1 MGRGTLIAAGEKGQ
15 GQPAAV
21 RDVAGEELLEAL
33 GLDRAE
39 RREDFGVDAVLP
51 IG

>member
-1 MGRGTLIAAGEKGQ
+1 MGRGAIVAAGKKGQ
-15 GQPAAV
+15 RQPAAV
-21 RDVAGEELLEAL
+21 RDIAGEELIEAL